1 MKFINIYILILV
13 LGTASFFSCEDPIS
27 VDLGPTNGQVN
38 VDAWLTNRSETQT
51 IRLRRVSA
59 YFDSSPS
66 PSISGATVQVLDDRG
81 NVFDFVEDGSTGN
94 YLWTP
99 APGENLG
106 EVNTEFGLRIDIDGK
121 EYVSGTVMNRI
132 MPIDSLVTEFREES
146 FGEPEGYYAEV
157 FARDFLG
164 AGDSY
169 WIKTFKNGNFLNKPS
184 EISIAFDASFT
195 PGGGVDGVTFISPIR
210 SSVNR
215 SADPA
220 DEGSEDT
227 SDFAPWALGDSIRVE
242 IHSISNASFFF
253 LEESLTQMTLGD
265 AALFAEPPA
274 NVPTNIIPVNPTEPS
289 DGAVGFFN
297 VAAVAE
303 EGYIIQ

>member
-1 MKFINIYILILV
+1 MKSLYTYITFLF
-13 LGTASFFSCEDPIS
+13 LGATFFLSCEDPID
-27 VDLGPTNGQVN
+27 VELTPTNGQVN
-38 VDAWLTNRSETQT
+38 VDAWLTNQSMTQT
-51 IRLRRVSA
+51 IRLRRVSP

-66 PSISGATVQVLDDRG
+66 PVISGATVQVADDAG
-81 NVFDFVEDGSTGN
+81 NFFNFIEDSSTGN

-99 APGENLG
+99 ASGDNIG
-106 EVNTEFGLRIDIDGK
+106 EVGTQFGLSINIEGK
-121 EYVSGTVMNRI
+121 EYVSRTEMNRI
-132 MPIDSLVTEFREES
+132 MPIDSLVTEFREQS
-146 FGEPEGYYAEV
+146 LGEPEGYYAEV

-169 WIKTFKNGNFLNKPS
+169 WIKTFKNGDFLNKPS
-184 EISIAFDASFT
+184 EINNVFDASFT

-210 SSVNR
+210 NSVNR
-215 SADPA
+215 ESDPD

-227 SDFAPWALGDSIRVE
+227 FDVSPWALGDSIRVE
-242 IHSISNASFFF
+242 IHSISNAAFFF

-274 NVPTNIIPVNPTEPS
+274 NVPTNIVPVNPTEPA
-289 DGAVGFFN
+289 DEAVGFFN
-297 VAAVAE
+297 VAAVSE

>member
-1 MKFINIYILILV
+1 MKTIHTYIFFLLLSSV
-13 LGTASFFSCEDPIS
+13 FFFSCEDAIS
-27 VDLGPTNGQVN
+27 VDLGPTNAQVN
-38 VDAWLTNRSETQT
+38 VDAWLTNQSETQI
-51 IRLRRVSA
+51 IRLRRVSP

-66 PSISGATVQVLDDRG
+66 PVISGATVLVADNIG

-106 EVNTEFGLRIDIDGK
+106 EINTEFGLNINIAGK
-121 EYVSGTVMNRI
+121 EYISGTVMNRI

-146 FGEPEGYYAEV
+146 LGEPEGYYAEV
-157 FARDFLG
+157 FARDFPG
-164 AGDSY
+164 VGDSY

-184 EISIAFDASFT
+184 EISNVFDASFT

-210 SSVNR
+210 TSVNR
-215 SADPA
+215 DADPD

-227 SDFAPWALGDSIRVE
+227 FDVAPWAIGDSIRVE
-242 IHSISNASFFF
+242 IHSISNETFFF
-253 LEESLTQMTLGD
+253 LEESLTQLTLGD

-274 NVPTNIIPVNPTEPS
+274 NVPTNIIALNVTEPS
-289 DGAVGFFN
+289 DEAVGFFN
-297 VAAVAE
+297 VAAVSS
-303 EGYIIQ
+303 EGFIIQ